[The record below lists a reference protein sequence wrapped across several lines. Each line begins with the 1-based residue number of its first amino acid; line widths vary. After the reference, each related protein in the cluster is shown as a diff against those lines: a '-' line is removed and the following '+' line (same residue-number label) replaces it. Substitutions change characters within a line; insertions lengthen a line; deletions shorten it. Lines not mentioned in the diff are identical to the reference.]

1 MRRKTQNSPQKDKN
15 TSEYKKF
22 AEEKHYKRYAE
33 NIKMFPINDKPK
45 RYDQYDDLVKT
56 SKKLLEVINPAIKET
71 QEKIDNYNPKPFGE
85 KRTYI
90 QDWPSYNQAQM
101 REKVLLI
108 SILNELL
115 DNIPFPETKRG
126 VGRNPIPTKDKLFYL
141 VLQAYNIKSSR
152 RCIADLELCKQLGF
166 IEKAPHFNTILK
178 CLRNTTLETY
188 FKHLINVSGL
198 PLQQVEMDFA
208 VDSSGFST
216 SLYDRWFDA
225 RIGKESDK
233 RRFRKVHLTCGVK
246 TNVISAANITK
257 GTYADSP
264 QFSDLIHAT
273 GKVFAIR
280 EVSADK
286 GYSSRENLETVQN
299 AGGIAFIPFKSNT
312 TGKQRGSEIWRK
324 MYLYYTNKREEFL
337 MHYHKRSNVE
347 STFNMIKRKFGDHLR
362 SKNEVSQNNE
372 ILAKCLA
379 HNLCVL
385 IQESLELGIE
395 LDFEKCAEIPI
406 AT

>member
-1 MRRKTQNSPQKDKN
+1 MSRKEQNSPQSSGEF
-15 TSEYKKF
+15 SEYKKHSVESQNDLYEDLSRVLEKVKHELEYGKPRKQKF
-22 AEEKHYKRYAE
+22 EEY
-33 NIKMFPINDKPK
+33 
-45 RYDQYDDLVKT
+45 V
-56 SKKLLEVINPAIKET
+56 
-71 QEKIDNYNPKPFGE
+71 PKPFGE
-85 KRTYI
+85 RKTYP
-90 QDWPSYNQAQM
+90 QDWSSYNEAQM

-115 DNIPFPETKRG
+115 DSIPFPETKRG
-126 VGRNPIPTKDKLFYL
+126 VGRNPIPIKDKIFYL
-141 VLQAYNIKSSR
+141 TLQAYNIKSSR
-152 RCIADLELCKQLGF
+152 RCISDLDLCRQLEF
-166 IEKAPHFNTILK
+166 INKTPHFNTVLK
-178 CLRNTTLETY
+178 CLRDTDLEMY

-216 SLYDRWFDA
+216 CLYDRWFDA
-225 RIGKESDK
+225 RTGKDSDR

-246 TNVISAANITK
+246 TNIITAANITK
-257 GTYADSP
+257 GTFGDSP
-264 QFSDLIHAT
+264 QFGDLIST
-273 GKVFAIR
+273 TSKVYEVR

-286 GYSSRENLETVQN
+286 AYSSRENLETVQN

-324 MYLYYTNKREEFL
+324 MYLFYMKKREEFL

-347 STFNMIKRKFGDHLR
+347 STFNMLKRKFGDHLR
-362 SKNEVSQNNE
+362 SKNEISQNNE

-395 LDFEKCAEIPI
+395 LDFKKCAEIPI
-406 AT
+406 AHK